1 MLGYHL
7 TTKQTPS
14 GGLLVNKLYIYKA
27 VDIAREFY
35 LAVTFDREQYS
46 PVLLISGDGGV
57 DIESNMD
64 KLHRFWF
71 RLSEGVSPE
80 IIASIQT
87 LLHFNFH
94 EMDILRPLI
103 YQMIILFQEKD
114 ATLIE
119 LNPLVQTPAGD
130 FVCLDAKFN
139 FDNAA
144 KFRQDE
150 IFSLAER
157 SQEEEEE
164 HDAARLGLSY
174 VRLDGNIGN
183 IVNGAGLA
191 MATNDLIGVYGGK
204 SANFLDI
211 GGGATKGTLSKAFEI
226 LKKDAR
232 IRGILINIYGGIV
245 RCDMIAES
253 IIAAAAELG
262 GFDIP
267 VVVRLQGTNS
277 DKALEMISKADL
289 DNLTVDADFESA
301 ARMIVHL
308 TT

>member
-1 MLGYHL
+1 MISSRLFARVLQQVPRQYSRPKYLPVGEARESSIVTTKEEFASLNRKFGNHTFPTASLSDCPSSPKEALDNASNMLGYYL

-27 VDIAREFY
+27 VDIAKEFY
-35 LAVTFDREQYS
+35 LAVTFDREWYS

-57 DIESNMD
+57 NIESNTD
-64 KLHRFWF
+64 NLHRFWF
-71 RLSEGVSPE
+71 RLSEGVTPE

-103 YQMIILFQEKD
+103 YQMAALFQEKD

-119 LNPLVQTPAGD
+119 LNPLVQTAEGD
-130 FVCLDAKFN
+130 FVCLDAKFH

-144 KFRQDE
+144 KFRQNE

-157 SQEEEEE
+157 SPEEEEE

-191 MATNDLIGVYGGK
+191 MATNDLISIYGGK
-204 SANFLDI
+204 CANFLDI
-211 GGGATKGTLSKAFEI
+211 GGVLLRRRFQ
-226 LKKDAR
+226 R
-232 IRGILINIYGGIV
+232 
-245 RCDMIAES
+245 
-253 IIAAAAELG
+253 
-262 GFDIP
+262 
-267 VVVRLQGTNS
+267 RLR
-277 DKALEMISKADL
+277 
-289 DNLTVDADFESA
+289 F
-301 ARMIVHL
+301 
-308 TT
+308 